1 MALSSSWDDW
11 NEWEGKVN
19 AVTTTDLTRVYKSR
33 DSNPDVVALDGVSID
48 IEEGEVHGLLGP
60 NGAGK
65 TTLVKVL
72 STVLLP
78 TAGSASVLGHD
89 VVRETSAVRPLIGIV
104 LGGDR
109 GLYWRLT
116 GRENLEYWA
125 ALYNVPASTAKRRV
139 SELLDV
145 VGLGDRA
152 DYMVEGYSRGMRQR
166 LHLAR
171 GLVGDARVLFL
182 DEPTA
187 GMDPIASRQ
196 FRELIDSLRSEGRTV
211 LLTTHD
217 MAEAEAVC
225 DRVTLI
231 DRGNVIA
238 VETPRSL
245 GRLVARYERIDLDG
259 GDDGLSETLGAV
271 SGVASVSLHPDGGSR
286 VELESDA
293 AARRVLEVLV
303 NAGVTSITTSRP
315 TLEEVYLRV
324 IGDRNSEDAT

>member
-1 MALSSSWDDW
+1 M
-11 NEWEGKVN
+11 N
-19 AVTTTDLTRVYKSR
+19 AVTTSDLRRVYKSR
-33 DSNPDVVALDGVSID
+33 DGNPDVVALDGVSMT

-65 TTLVKVL
+65 TTLVKLL

-78 TAGSASVLGHD
+78 TSGSASILGHD
-89 VVRETSAVRPLIGIV
+89 IVRETKAVRRLIGVV

-125 ALYNVPASTAKRRV
+125 ALYNVPGSTAKRRV
-139 SELLDV
+139 SELLET
-145 VGLGDRA
+145 VGLADRA
-152 DYMVEGYSRGMRQR
+152 DYLVEGYSRGMKQR

-171 GLVGDARVLFL
+171 GLVADARVLFL
-182 DEPTA
+182 DEPTS
-187 GMDPIASRQ
+187 GMDPIASRE
-196 FRELIDSLRSEGRTV
+196 FRRLVENLRSEGRAV

-217 MAEAEAVC
+217 MAEAESVC

-231 DRGNVIA
+231 DRGKVLA

-245 GRLVARYERIDLDG
+245 GRLVARYERIDFRG
-259 GDDGLSETLGAV
+259 RVDGLLDSLRAV
-271 SGVASVSLHPDGGSR
+271 PGVASVGPLPDGGYR

-293 AARRVLEVLV
+293 ASRRVLEVLV
-303 NAGVTSITTSRP
+303 GAGVTSITTSRP
-315 TLEEVYLRV
+315 SLEEVYLRV
-324 IGDRNSEDAT
+324 IGDRNSDDAG

>member
-1 MALSSSWDDW
+1 M
-11 NEWEGKVN
+11 
-19 AVTTTDLTRVYKSR
+19 
-33 DSNPDVVALDGVSID
+33 D

-78 TAGSASVLGHD
+78 TSGSASILGHD
-89 VVRETSAVRPLIGIV
+89 VVRETKAVRPLIGIV

-109 GLYWRLT
+109 GLYWRLS
-116 GRENLEYWA
+116 GRQNLEYWA
-125 ALYNVPASTAKRRV
+125 ALYNVPAGTAKKRFPK
-139 SELLDV
+139 LLEM
-145 VGLGDRA
+145 VGLSDRA
-152 DYMVEGYSRGMRQR
+152 DYLVEGYSRGMRQR
-166 LHLAR
+166 IHLAR

-187 GMDPIASRQ
+187 GMDPLASRD
-196 FRELIDSLRSEGRTV
+196 FRNMVGNLRSEGRTI

-231 DRGNVIA
+231 DKGIVIA

-245 GRLVARYERIDLDG
+245 SRLIAGNERIDFQG
-259 GDDGLSETLGAV
+259 GTEGLTDTLRV
-271 SGVASVSLHPDGGSR
+271 LPGVASVNPLPDGGSR
-286 VELESDA
+286 VELEGEA
-293 AARRVLEVLV
+293 AAQGVLKVLV
-303 NAGVTSITTSRP
+303 DDGVTTISTSGP
-315 TLEEVYLRV
+315 SLEEIYIRV
-324 IGDRNSEDAT
+324 IGDQAARGAGRNDE

>member
-1 MALSSSWDDW
+1 MSTVS
-11 NEWEGKVN
+11 GKGNVN
-19 AVTTTDLTRVYKSR
+19 AITTTDLRRVYKSR
-33 DSNPDVVALDGVSID
+33 DSNPDVVALDAVSMQ

-78 TAGSASVLGHD
+78 TSGSASILGHD

-139 SELLDV
+139 SDLLDM
-145 VGLGDRA
+145 VGLSDRA
-152 DYMVEGYSRGMRQR
+152 DYLVEGYSRGMKQR

-171 GLVGDARVLFL
+171 GLVASPRVLFL

-196 FRELIDSLRSEGRTV
+196 FRPLVEGQRSEGRTV

-231 DRGNVIA
+231 DRGKVLA

-245 GRLVARYERIDLDG
+245 SRLVARNERIDFDG
-259 GDDGLSETLGAV
+259 GTEELLDTLHAIP
-271 SGVASVSLHPDGGSR
+271 GVASVSPVAEGGYR
-286 VELESDA
+286 VELDNDSA
-293 AARRVLEVLV
+293 TRHVLQTLV
-303 NAGVTSITTSRP
+303 DAGVTSISTSRP
-315 TLEEVYLRV
+315 SLEEFYIRV
-324 IGDRNSEDAT
+324 MGDRDSGSDS

>member
-1 MALSSSWDDW
+1 M
-11 NEWEGKVN
+11 N
-19 AVTTTDLTRVYKSR
+19 AVTTKDLRRVYKSR
-33 DSNPDVVALDGVSID
+33 DSNPDVVALDAVSMD

-78 TAGSASVLGHD
+78 TSGSASVLGHD
-89 VVRETSAVRPLIGIV
+89 VVRETSAVRPQIGIV

-139 SELLDV
+139 SELLEMV
-145 VGLGDRA
+145 SLTDRA
-152 DYMVEGYSRGMRQR
+152 DYLVEGYSRGMRQR

-171 GLVGDARVLFL
+171 GLVGDARVIFL

-187 GMDPIASRQ
+187 GMDPVASRE
-196 FRELIDSLRSEGRTV
+196 FRRLVGNLRSEGRTV

-231 DRGNVIA
+231 DKGKVLA

-245 GRLVARYERIDLDG
+245 SRLVARNERIDFDG
-259 GDDGLSETLGAV
+259 GTEELLDTLRAIP
-271 SGVASVSLHPDGGSR
+271 GVASVNKVPDGGYR
-286 VELESDA
+286 VELDNDA
-293 AARRVLEVLV
+293 AARDVLRVLVD
-303 NAGVTSITTSRP
+303 AGVTTISTSRP
-315 TLEEVYLRV
+315 SLEEFYLRV
-324 IGDRNSEDAT
+324 IGDRDSGDVR

>member
-1 MALSSSWDDW
+1 MRRVSEKSS
-11 NEWEGKVN
+11 VN
-19 AVTTTDLTRVYKSR
+19 AVTTTDLRRVYKSR
-33 DSNPDVVALDGVSID
+33 DSNPDVVALDAVSMQ

-78 TAGSASVLGHD
+78 TSGSASILGHD

-139 SELLDV
+139 SDLLDM
-145 VGLGDRA
+145 VGLSDRA
-152 DYMVEGYSRGMRQR
+152 DYLVEGYSRGMKQR

-171 GLVGDARVLFL
+171 GLVASPRVLFL

-187 GMDPIASRQ
+187 GMDPVASRQ
-196 FRELIDSLRSEGRTV
+196 FRRLVEGQRSEGRTV

-231 DRGNVIA
+231 DRGKVLA

-245 GRLVARYERIDLDG
+245 SRLVARNERIDFDG
-259 GDDGLSETLGAV
+259 GTEELLDTLHAIP
-271 SGVASVSLHPDGGSR
+271 GVASVNPVPDGGHR
-286 VELESDA
+286 VELDNDSA
-293 AARRVLEVLV
+293 TRHVLQTLV
-303 NAGVTSITTSRP
+303 DAGVTSISTSRP
-315 TLEEVYLRV
+315 SLEEFYIRV
-324 IGDRNSEDAT
+324 MGDRDSGSDS

>member
-1 MALSSSWDDW
+1 M
-11 NEWEGKVN
+11 N
-19 AVTTTDLTRVYKSR
+19 AIKTVDLRRVYKSR
-33 DSNPDVVALDGVSID
+33 DGNPDVVALDGVSMDID
-48 IEEGEVHGLLGP
+48 EGEIHGLLGP

-78 TAGSASVLGHD
+78 TSGSASVLGHD
-89 VVRETSAVRPLIGIV
+89 VVRETKTVRRIIGVV

-116 GRENLEYWA
+116 GRQNLEYWA
-125 ALYNVPASTAKRRV
+125 ALYNVPASTARRRV
-139 SELLDV
+139 SELLDS
-145 VGLGDRA
+145 VGLSDRA
-152 DYMVEGYSRGMRQR
+152 DHLVEGYSRGMMQR

-171 GLVGDARVLFL
+171 GLVADPRVIFL

-187 GMDPIASRQ
+187 GMDPIASRE
-196 FRELIDSLRSEGRTV
+196 FRRLVETLRSEGRTV

-231 DRGNVIA
+231 DRGKVLA

-245 GRLVARYERIDLDG
+245 GRLVARYERIDFEG
-259 GDDGLSETLGAV
+259 GPDGLRDRLRAV
-271 SGVASVSLHPDGGSR
+271 PGVASVGRLPDGGCR
-286 VELESDA
+286 VELDSDA
-293 AARRVLEVLV
+293 AAQRVLKLLV
-303 NAGVTSITTSRP
+303 DSGVTSITTSRP
-315 TLEEVYLRV
+315 SLEEVYIRV
-324 IGDRNSEDAT
+324 IGDRDSSSASGEGRQEQ